1 MANTDQSPQKW
12 PFFSDEEVQAAQR
25 VLTSGNVN
33 YWTGSQGKSFEQEF
47 ANYVGTKHAVAVSN
61 GTVAIELA
69 LEALNISPGDEVI
82 IPSCTFIATAS
93 AVVMRGAIPIIADI
107 EPYSLTLSRRTIE
120 AVHSPKTKA
129 IICVHL
135 AGNPCEMADIMA
147 FATEHNCVVI
157 EDCAQAHGARY
168 NGQVVGSIGHIG
180 AFSFCQDKIMTTG
193 GEGGMV
199 VTNDESLWKRAWEF
213 KDHGKSYD
221 AVFNKEHP
229 PGFRWLHESF
239 GTNFRMTEMQSAI
252 GRVQLSKL
260 DDWLHHRKQNA
271 LAIWQAAQ
279 QVPCLVVPTMSDTHD
294 SAYYKCYVFVD
305 TDKLADGWNRDRI
318 MSEIN
323 ALGTPC
329 FSGSCTEIYNEKCFE
344 QFPNTY
350 QQQLPNAHSL
360 GKCALMFL
368 IDPSVDAS
376 QIEHTVS
383 AIQTVGNRASQ

>member
-157 EDCAQAHGARY
+157 EDCAK
-168 NGQVVGSIGHIG
+168 VVG
-180 AFSFCQDKIMTTG
+180 F
-193 GEGGMV
+193 
-199 VTNDESLWKRAWEF
+199 
-213 KDHGKSYD
+213 
-221 AVFNKEHP
+221 
-229 PGFRWLHESF
+229 
-239 GTNFRMTEMQSAI
+239 
-252 GRVQLSKL
+252 
-260 DDWLHHRKQNA
+260 
-271 LAIWQAAQ
+271 
-279 QVPCLVVPTMSDTHD
+279 
-294 SAYYKCYVFVD
+294 
-305 TDKLADGWNRDRI
+305 
-318 MSEIN
+318 
-323 ALGTPC
+323 
-329 FSGSCTEIYNEKCFE
+329 YN
-344 QFPNTY
+344 
-350 QQQLPNAHSL
+350 
-360 GKCALMFL
+360 
-368 IDPSVDAS
+368 
-376 QIEHTVS
+376 
-383 AIQTVGNRASQ
+383 